1 MKLDVGTFVQDSGFS
16 SLSSHQKILVVLGG
30 GLVLLSYSALLGCAF
45 LSVQSLITERISR
58 YWKLCFI
65 LCAVAMAG
73 WMSYYAVMFIRGGGM
88 MIYRSNL
95 VMFWLLALATLSSA
109 FVGFK
114 YPHRYIAVSTVALIV
129 AGYSYAFPIWVYG
142 VWFSVRK

>member
-1 MKLDVGTFVQDSGFS
+1 MKLDGTFTQDSGFS
-16 SLSSHQKILVVLGG
+16 SLTSHQKILVVLGG

-45 LSVQSLITERISR
+45 LSALSLITKRIPR
-58 YWKLCFI
+58 YWTLCFI

-88 MIYRSNL
+88 MIYFSNL
-95 VMFWLLALATLSSA
+95 ILFWLLALATLSSA

-114 YPHRYIAVSTVALIV
+114 YPHRYIA
-129 AGYSYAFPIWVYG
+129 
-142 VWFSVRK
+142 